1 MNTTKGMKVR
11 ICILAVV
18 AILSLPVFGSGSSE
32 YKEETIVTTVSNA
45 ARIIGALEAGKPG
58 EYTIIVASDPN
69 FERNDIYDG
78 LAAISDSLENLPD
91 SYRIHLDLSQVYTRS
106 IMGDLFSNV
115 DCLVSIILPS
125 SLELINY
132 GEKGGVLPENYGT
145 ILYNCK
151 NLTYVYIPA
160 NFEGEI
166 GSVQGSLNF
175 RGSPNVKF
183 GVASANQLYSTD
195 ETGSMLL
202 SKDGTTLYAWPTVT
216 GTISIPK
223 NVTNVRSYFFADHP
237 NITKIEIHKEVTSI
251 GYLLGTNLIK
261 IDVDK
266 KNQTYST
273 DKKGK
278 MLLSKDGVLLDC
290 LSVSGNITIPD
301 SVTSIGDYA
310 FYGCSSLTSVS
321 IPDSVT
327 SIGYRAFYD
336 CSSLTAVIFEDSSS
350 IWEDNRNHYT
360 ITVADPSENAE
371 NLTNEL
377 GWGYIRYASSW
388 EKQ

>member
-1 MNTTKGMKVR
+1 M
-11 ICILAVV
+11 
-18 AILSLPVFGSGSSE
+18 
-32 YKEETIVTTVSNA
+32 VTTVSNA

-132 GEKGGVLPENYGT
+132 GEKGGVLPNYGT

-166 GSVQGSLNF
+166 GSDQGSLNF

-223 NVTNVRSYFFADHP
+223 NVTNVRSYFFADYP

-310 FYGCSSLTSVS
+310 FDGCSSLTSVS

-327 SIGYRAFYD
+327 SIGDGAFD
-336 CSSLTAVIFEDSSS
+336 GCSSLTSVSIPDSVTSIGNPAFPGCSSLTAVIFEDSSS

-371 NLTNEL
+371 NLINEL
-377 GWGYIRYASSW
+377 GWGYMRYASSW